1 VRLIPSSR
9 GGMLLRFFFGAFL
22 VIGFA
27 AATTAVAG
35 LLQVRQITQYIDATP
50 AFKASPQVT
59 VPDPGSAQT
68 ILLVGSD
75 HRAHTPFRDV
85 NTDTM
90 MLVRMDPASSTINL
104 LSVPRDLKVEIPE
117 GGALVTNKLNAA
129 YFYGGPNLLIKI
141 LQQQVFPGLKVNH
154 VVDVGFGGFEQMI
167 NAIGCVY
174 TDVDHRYYNN
184 TAVTD
189 YSSIDIQPG
198 YQKLCGADALSFV
211 RFRHSDSDIVRNAR
225 QQDFIRWAKAQF
237 SQDQILTERGSLLRI
252 FGKNATTDHNL
263 HTTDG
268 LINLF
273 DLVAFSAVHSIKQ
286 FPFPAIELPCAPAAP
301 NQGTAAAAA
310 QTPCYVSADPSAEHS
325 VFHAFMTPTKAAP
338 AQSTP
343 PAPSGSPA
351 STAGS
356 AGPAH
361 AGGPSKPGSG
371 GGANAPGLTSDV
383 SDGAAQ
389 AKALGPTGIPI
400 YYPKLIE
407 SSSRYCSGTT
417 YVCPLEAPSPG
428 SYPRA
433 YLLHDRQGIA
443 HYAYRMT
450 LVMNPALGQYYG
462 VQGTTWLNP
471 PILSSP
477 SGTKTVN
484 GKQLLLYTNGSK
496 LSVVAWKTPQAVYW
510 ISNTLTDDLTDRQ
523 MVAIAASLTRARR

>member
-1 VRLIPSSR
+1 
-9 GGMLLRFFFGAFL
+9 MLLRFFFAAFL

-50 AFKASPQVT
+50 AFKATPQVT

-104 LSVPRDLKVEIPE
+104 LSVPRDLKVQIPE
-117 GGALVTNKLNAA
+117 GGALVTNKLNSA

-154 VVDVGFGGFEQMI
+154 VIDVGFGGFEKMI

-225 QQDFIRWAKAQF
+225 QQDFIRWAKSQF
-237 SQDQILTERGSLLRI
+237 SQDQILTQRGTLLRI
-252 FGKNATTDHNL
+252 FGNNATTDHNL

-301 NQGTAAAAA
+301 AQGTAAAAA
-310 QTPCYVSADPSAEHS
+310 QTPCYVTADAVAEQH
-325 VFHAFMTPTKAAP
+325 VFHQFMTPTKGAP
-338 AQSTP
+338 APTSSTP
-343 PAPSGSPA
+343 S
-351 STAGS
+351 
-356 AGPAH
+356 GPAR
-361 AGGPSKPGSG
+361 ASGPSKPRSGRGGG
-371 GGANAPGLTSDV
+371 GGANAPGLGLDV
-383 SDGAAQ
+383 SDGVAQ

-400 YYPKLIE
+400 YFPKLIQA
-407 SSSRYCSGTT
+407 SSRYCSSTT

-433 YLLHDRQGIA
+433 YLLHDRHGVA

-462 VQGTTWLNP
+462 VQGTTWQNP

-484 GKQLLLYTNGSK
+484 GKQLLLFTNGSK
-496 LSVVAWKTPQAVYW
+496 VSVVAWKTPQAVYW
-510 ISNTLTDDLTDRQ
+510 ISNTLTDDLTNQQ
-523 MVAIAASLTRARR
+523 MVAIAASLTKAGGK